1 MTRVPWLGNSTY
13 SENRDGAEREI
24 REKVERRCVQ
34 QRNRESIWT
43 IASGIFGFVEKYVQ
57 DTCSQKCAY
66 IYIFVELYVS
76 ELFGER
82 RNICKNEFFSGEKY
96 LPNGKWRW
104 NRDNAQG
111 TEEDKRDEGKETKKC
126 RVSGTRVLNCGWKY
140 TSKCKR
146 ATRGSLPLWF
156 TSVTD
161 AHHGFACRHL
171 DQVFP

>member
-1 MTRVPWLGNSTY
+1 MRAIDDTSSVVGEFDVFRESWWGGERNSRESWKETCTTTESWKY
-13 SENRDGAEREI
+13 LNDREWNFWFWNRIGFGREI
-24 REKVERRCVQ
+24 RTKYIFTKMCV
-34 QRNRESIWT
+34 
-43 IASGIFGFVEKYVQ
+43 
-57 DTCSQKCAY
+57 Y
-66 IYIFVELYVS
+66 IYIFDELYVS

-82 RNICKNEFFSGEKY
+82 RNICK
-96 LPNGKWRW
+96 KWRY
-104 NRDNAQG
+104 NRDNAQR

-146 ATRGSLPLWF
+146 ATRGPLPLWF